1 MPLTALYS
9 SLVAIALLGLLAL
22 AGRWLPG
29 PRGRVL
35 PLGWLDLGLALGLG
49 MLAAV
54 LAAWTIGPQSLAGG
68 VVTGADFQEY
78 CATVASI
85 RGDGAEHYYAMRS
98 RGPAVLP
105 GLLAGPLGVV
115 DGLGLASLLGSGLL
129 AAGLFAW
136 GRVLHGRLAGA
147 CAALLGLGLPPLAL
161 APRLL
166 SFYPLIAALLVLAVA
181 TAAWAL
187 RSRGLVALALGGCG
201 VGLAL
206 LADGIGLIWALP
218 CLVVVVVAATRA
230 PLGRVPL
237 RLGVVLLPIVLS
249 FAVGRWAYAPTHPL
263 ELQLSIMVRTNAPA
277 PSMGPPTEAPAG
289 YRWGWSNPLAVPAT
303 LWRVWDASRAA
314 GDRLQHQQGVQQAR
328 AQHVAP
334 WLPLLAVALMPVGLA
349 LRRRPW
355 MLLALG
361 LGCLP
366 FVAML
371 QRAASMETNQRFLL
385 LSLPFV
391 PLLLGLALA
400 WALEGPAGQEQ
411 PVASEPAWTRA
422 TRPGLAVALLALLI
436 LGPGLTPLSP
446 RWGGHQPFA
455 AVNDAATAV
464 IFARTGQQRP
474 NPVLETCVQALQR
487 DAEGGVPAAS
497 RLYGDLSPQP

>member
-1 MPLTALYS
+1 MS
-9 SLVAIALLGLLAL
+9 IVVAAVLLGLLAA

-29 PRGRVL
+29 PRGRDV

-49 MLAAV
+49 VVAAV
-54 LAAWTIGPQSLAGG
+54 LAAWVLGPASLAGG

-78 CATVASI
+78 CATVASV
-85 RGDGAEHYYAMRS
+85 RGDGVEHYYAMRS
-98 RGPAVLP
+98 RAPALVP

-115 DGLGLASLLGSGLL
+115 DGLGLASLLGCGLL
-129 AAGLFAW
+129 AAGLYAW
-136 GRVLHGRLAGA
+136 GRALHGRLAGA

-166 SFYPLIAALLVLAVA
+166 SFYPLIAAMLVAA
-181 TAAWAL
+181 AAAAAWAL
-187 RSRGLVALALGGCG
+187 RSRSLLALAVGGCG

-218 CLVVVVVAATRA
+218 CLVVVVVAAARA
-230 PLGRVPL
+230 PLKRTPL

-277 PSMGPPTEAPAG
+277 PAMGPPGEEPAG

-303 LWRVWDASRAA
+303 LWRVWDASRSA
-314 GDRLQHQQGVQQAR
+314 GSTLQHQQGVQRAR

-334 WLPLLAVALMPVGLA
+334 WLPLLGVALVPAGLA

-355 MLLALG
+355 LLLALL

-366 FVAML
+366 FAAML
-371 QRAASMETNQRFLL
+371 QRAASMETNLRFLL

-391 PLLLGLALA
+391 PLLLGLAVA
-400 WALEGPAGQEQ
+400 WALEGSVADGPAVDAPG
-411 PVASEPAWTRA
+411 WTRA
-422 TRPGLAVALLALLI
+422 LRPGLALALLALLI

-446 RWGGHQPFA
+446 RWAGHQPFA

-464 IFARTGQQRP
+464 IFAHTGQQRP
-474 NPVLETCVQALQR
+474 NPVLEPCIQGLRR
-487 DAEGGVPAAS
+487 DVAGGVPQAS
-497 RLYGDLSPQP
+497 RLYGVLTAFP